1 MGTPEKLEELAQKMR
16 ELEKAVEQSTTK
28 LDDEL
33 YTKIQTGINALILGL
48 EKAIDG
54 LTALVSRFFK

>member
-1 MGTPEKLEELAQKMR
+1 MGTPEKLEELAQKMG

>member
-54 LTALVSRFFK
+54 LTALISRFFK

>member
-16 ELEKAVEQSTTK
+16 ELEKAVEQSTTH

-33 YTKIQTGINALILGL
+33 YSKIQSGINALILGL